1 MRKLAMAL
9 LVLSGLIAS
18 GLSSPATA
26 ASPFASPPGAPAQS
40 AAPAAS
46 GTGDWFGRFTSWAI
60 AQQQVYYRQLAGA
73 LRNFKLQSSAA
84 ATWTL
89 VTLSFF
95 YGIFHAVGP
104 GHGKVVVTSY
114 LLADERDVRRGVLL
128 AFLAAFMQ
136 AVTAIVLVGVLALVL
151 GFTMRAT
158 ADAIPYVEG
167 ASFVLIAAMG
177 LWVIWR
183 GISRLRGKGH
193 HHAHSH
199 DHGHE
204 HHHDH
209 SHEGEECAD
218 CGHAHMPAPA
228 DLRKTESLA
237 EMAGMILA
245 VGLRPCSGA
254 ILVLLFAL
262 TQSAFLAGAL
272 SAFTMSLG
280 TAITVSALAVAAV
293 SSRGL
298 AMRFASGLDNRWT
311 GYLEAG
317 LMLVGGAVIL
327 IFGLLLLAALVTE
340 PARPFI

>member
-1 MRKLAMAL
+1 MRHLAIAL
-9 LVLSGLIAS
+9 FVLSVLFAVGHATPAS
-18 GLSSPATA
+18 AE
-26 ASPFASPPGAPAQS
+26 SPFQAPPGAPSQS
-40 AAPAAS
+40 AAPAKS
-46 GTGDWFGRFTSWAI
+46 GTGDWFGRVTSWAI
-60 AQQQVYYRQLAGA
+60 AQQQVYYRKLAGA
-73 LRNFKLQSSAA
+73 LRNFKLQGSAA

-136 AVTAIVLVGVLALVL
+136 AVTAIVLVGVLALIL

-158 ADAIPYVEG
+158 ANAIPYVEG
-167 ASFVLIAAMG
+167 ASFVLIIGMG

-183 GISRLRGKGH
+183 GLSRLRGKGH

-199 DHGHE
+199 DHE

-209 SHEGEECAD
+209 SHEGEA

-280 TAITVSALAVAAV
+280 TAITVSSLAVAAV
-293 SSRGL
+293 SSRGVAL
-298 AMRFASGLDNRWT
+298 RFASGMDNRWT
-311 GYLEAG
+311 RYLEVA
-317 LMLVGGAVIL
+317 LMLLGGTIIL
-327 IFGLLLLAALVTE
+327 AFGFLLLAALLTQ
-340 PARPFI
+340 PATPFI

>member
-1 MRKLAMAL
+1 MRVLFSVLLLCLAIAMA
-9 LVLSGLIAS
+9 GH
-18 GLSSPATA
+18 SSPAA
-26 ASPFASPPGAPAQS
+26 AESPFAVPSSPSTQT
-40 AAPAAS
+40 AAPAPER
-46 GTGDWFGRFTSWAI
+46 TGSWYGRLLSWAV
-60 AQQQVYYRQLAGA
+60 AQQQIYYRELAGA
-73 LRNFKLQSSAA
+73 LRNFRLQGSVA

-114 LLADERDVRRGVLL
+114 LLADERDLKRGVLI

-136 AVTAIVLVGVLALVL
+136 AVTAITLVGILAVAL

-158 ADAIPYVEG
+158 AAALPYVEG
-167 ASFVLIAAMG
+167 ASFVLVMLMG

-183 GISRLRGKGH
+183 GISRLRGKRHAHAHNHDH
-193 HHAHSH
+193 HH
-199 DHGHE
+199 
-204 HHHDH
+204 HHHD
-209 SHEGEECAD
+209 EDCEE
-218 CGHAHMPAPA
+218 CGHAHMPGPTELKKA
-228 DLRKTESLA
+228 DSFA
-237 EMAGMILA
+237 EMAGMVLA

-272 SAFTMSLG
+272 SAFTMSVG
-280 TAITVSALAVAAV
+280 TAITVSTLAVLAV

-298 AMRFASGLDNRWT
+298 ALRFAAGMDNRWT
-311 GYLEAG
+311 RYLEVG
-317 LMLVGGAVIL
+317 LMLAGGFVIL
-327 IFGLLLLAALVTE
+327 AFGFLLLAALVTE

>member
-1 MRKLAMAL
+1 MRKLVTAFLFCLGLAMA
-9 LVLSGLIAS
+9 
-18 GLSSPATA
+18 GLSIPAA
-26 ASPFASPPGAPAQS
+26 AEGPFAAPPGAPAQS
-40 AAPAAS
+40 AGPAAAPTGS
-46 GTGDWFGRFTSWAI
+46 GDWYGRLTSWAV
-60 AQQQVYYRQLAGA
+60 AQQQIYYRELAGA
-73 LRNFKLQSSAA
+73 LRNFKLQGSLA

-114 LLADERDVRRGVLL
+114 LLADERDLKRGILL

-136 AVTAIVLVGVLALVL
+136 AVTAIVLVGILAMAL

-167 ASFVLIAAMG
+167 VSFTLLTLMG
-177 LWVIWR
+177 IWVIWR
-183 GISRLRGKGH
+183 GISRLRGQ
-193 HHAHSH
+193 AHSH
-199 DHGHE
+199 THAHEHEHEHGH
-204 HHHDH
+204 DH
-209 SHEGEECAD
+209 EACEA
-218 CGHAHMPAPA
+218 CGHAHMPGPA
-228 DLRKTESLA
+228 DLKKAASLS
-237 EMAGMILA
+237 EMAGMVLA

-272 SAFTMSLG
+272 SAFTMSVG
-280 TAITVSALAVAAV
+280 TAITVSTLAVMAV

-298 AMRFASGLDNRWT
+298 AMRLASGADSRWT
-311 GYLEAG
+311 RYLETG
-317 LMLVGGAVIL
+317 LMLTGGLVIFA
-327 IFGLLLLAALVTE
+327 FGLLLLAALVTE